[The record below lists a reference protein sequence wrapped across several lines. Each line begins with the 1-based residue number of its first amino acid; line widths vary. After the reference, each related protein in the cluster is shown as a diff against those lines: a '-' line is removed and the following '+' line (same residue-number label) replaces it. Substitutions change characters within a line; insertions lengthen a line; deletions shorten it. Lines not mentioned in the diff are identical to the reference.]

1 MVLFLCT
8 FVLLACQVT
17 METSKFEE
25 INSQIY
31 LFENIFLVFDC
42 FFSLFHSF
50 LLEFRIVLEVNKM
63 LAIACFLW
71 KFFSFFTT
79 CPTLTWLKS
88 AKMLCCFVFFF
99 PSVWALM
106 DNTLSNGCSQAN
118 QHTDANFWSRG

>member
-63 LAIACFLW
+63 LAIACFL
-71 KFFSFFTT
+71 
-79 CPTLTWLKS
+79 
-88 AKMLCCFVFFF
+88 
-99 PSVWALM
+99 
-106 DNTLSNGCSQAN
+106 
-118 QHTDANFWSRG
+118 